1 MKQII
6 RAVQFLIT
14 KRKFILFLSAVFLLI
29 PTVACA
35 QVIAPPDEQAET
47 VPELLWPEQNE
58 VAPSIEPKLSFNN
71 QGPPYGTIVMTQKP
85 VTCNDTPVVKKYIQ
99 NTGGMMVVTF
109 GTTLN
114 EMGAITSLIQVYAN
128 PINNRFAIVEHFA
141 HQKSCI
147 LTHGNDFEI
156 ILPPLPEEVPN

>member
-6 RAVQFLIT
+6 WTAQVIT
-14 KRKFILFLSAVFLLI
+14 KRKFILFLAAVFLLV

-35 QVIAPPDEQAET
+35 QVIAPSDEQAET
-47 VPELLWPEQNE
+47 VPESLWPEQE
-58 VAPSIEPKLSFNN
+58 KVTPSIEPKLSFNN

-114 EMGAITSLIQVYAN
+114 EMGAITSLIQVYSN
-128 PINNRFAIVEHFA
+128 PINNRFAVIEHFA
-141 HQKSCI
+141 TKKSCI
-147 LTHGNDFEI
+147 ITHGNDFEI
-156 ILPPLPEEVPN
+156 ILPPLPQEVPN

>member
-1 MKQII
+1 MRQII
-6 RAVQFLIT
+6 WTAQVIT
-14 KRKFILFLSAVFLLI
+14 KRKFILFLSAVFLLV

-35 QVIAPPDEQAET
+35 QVIAPPGGQTEAVSES
-47 VPELLWPEQNE
+47 LWPEKE
-58 VAPSIEPKLSFNN
+58 KVTPSIEPELPFKD

-85 VTCNDTPVVKKYIQ
+85 VSCNDTPVVKKYIQ

-128 PINNRFAIVEHFA
+128 PINNRFAVIEHFA
-141 HQKSCI
+141 TKKSCI
-147 LTHGNDFEI
+147 ITHGNDFEI
-156 ILPPLPEEVPN
+156 ILPPLPQEVPN